1 MGKSYLYE
9 RQTEYWT
16 SRAIEDY
23 FLDAGYE
30 VITFPLSQFAEHEVP
45 FDFLFFEKTTCKL
58 FGLQYKT
65 LYKNDQDYW
74 PLNEQ
79 QHYALQRFSNWGY
92 YCLSQM
98 KETKDHRIAV
108 HKALFIPVTL
118 NFCERIHAGHVDAMY
133 YRWGGF
139 VNGLERCTIG
149 IRVNSRNDIVTAL
162 RPVERKNNSEIDQ
175 NALDMFA
182 ANIDLK
188 RVIHFD
194 SRA

>member
-1 MGKSYLYE
+1 MGKPYLYE

-16 SRAIEDY
+16 SRGVEDY

-30 VITFPLSQFAEHEVP
+30 VITFPLSQFAEYKIP

-65 LYKNDQDYW
+65 LYKNEHDYW

-79 QHYALQRFSNWGY
+79 QHRALQAFSIWGY
-92 YCLSQM
+92 YCFSQM
-98 KETKDHRIAV
+98 KDSKDHRVAI
-108 HKALFIPVTL
+108 HKAMFIPVTMKY
-118 NFCERIHAGHVDAMY
+118 CEKIHAGHIDAMY

-139 VNGLERCTIG
+139 VNGLEICTVG
-149 IRVNSRNDIVTAL
+149 KRVTSREEIVAAL
-162 RPVERKNNSEIDQ
+162 RPIERDTIVEVDQ
-175 NALDMFA
+175 NVVDVFA
-182 ANIDLK
+182 ANINLK
-188 RVIHFD
+188 KIIHFD